1 MAHPQDACHGSICLL
16 AQIQDTYLTL
26 LLRFYKWRFHGGPG
40 RGSSSPRS
48 LGLPVQQESLTWNPN
63 GYPHERGR
71 PRLQLKLKFRRQ
83 RTIFLVDASAGRCES
98 QATDVALEQA
108 SGEGRVKLLIAE
120 DEPLFR
126 KLLVQLLSPEFEVTI
141 TEDGTTALARLQ
153 EEDAPVLAILDW
165 VMPGLTGIEV
175 CRELRAHR
183 RTAGIYVILL
193 TVRNSAADIVA
204 GLRAGADD
212 YVTKPVQKE
221 ELRARV
227 QLGCRIIELRAALKT
242 EVGAL
247 AVALARE
254 KLLLSRLASVPQR
267 APRRESKKAVL
278 SPA

>member
-1 MAHPQDACHGSICLL
+1 MEA
-16 AQIQDTYLTL
+16 
-26 LLRFYKWRFHGGPG
+26 
-40 RGSSSPRS
+40 
-48 LGLPVQQESLTWNPN
+48 
-63 GYPHERGR
+63 
-71 PRLQLKLKFRRQ
+71 
-83 RTIFLVDASAGRCES
+83 AS
-98 QATDVALEQA
+98 Q
-108 SGEGRVKLLIAE
+108 EGRVKVLIAE

-126 KLLVQLLSPEFEVTI
+126 RLLQQLLSPEFELTI

-153 EEDAPVLAILDW
+153 EEDAPALAILDW
-165 VMPGLTGIEV
+165 VMPGTTGIDV

-212 YVTKPVQKE
+212 YVTKPVQTE

-242 EVGAL
+242 EMGAL

-254 KLLLSRLASVPQR
+254 KLLLNRLALVPER
-267 APRRESKKAVL
+267 IPKRESKKALL